1 MKYIIKTIL
10 FVVVCLLAFSC
21 QKDDD
26 EIIIQNGVSP
36 ESSHVTFSNEKGSSI
51 FNFSVSGDWTAAVAE
66 NASSWCRINKTSGQS
81 GNNTIEISVEE
92 NNTYDERNASITII
106 CGKVKEI
113 VTVTQKQKNALILES
128 NKVEVKEEGGSITL
142 TIKSNLKYSCEIDES
157 CQTWIHSAEPKTRS
171 LTTSVINLQIDANQ
185 ELSNREGKI
194 YITAGELY
202 EEVTIYQDG
211 ATPKVVISNKDII
224 VSSSEETIKIEVA
237 SNTEY
242 EYILPK
248 VSWIYERQTRAMST
262 YTHYFTIAENN
273 TYDQRTAEIQ
283 FINKTTGEIEVVKV
297 SQMQRD
303 AIIVA
308 QNTYNLDGEETLL
321 DFVINTNVD
330 FETNISDDWV
340 QTYERVTTRALTQRT
355 LSFRIGKNP
364 QTTERTA
371 TITFVYED
379 IKQTVTIVQDGR
391 TDKMKISITHSETE
405 FSTLEL
411 EGNNISRTVNWG
423 DGSQTDIT
431 KGHSYEK
438 SNTKTANFETMGVNK
453 FRIKNLNSISS
464 ITIYCN
470 EGKNG
475 STEDFNIENKD
486 WD

>member
-1 MKYIIKTIL
+1 MKIL
-10 FVVVCLLAFSC
+10 FKSLLLLSCLFIFFSC
-21 QKDDD
+21 REDDND
-26 EIIIQNGVSP
+26 IVIQNNVNVENGN
-36 ESSHVTFSNEKGSSI
+36 VTFSNEKGSSTL
-51 FNFSVSGDWTAAVAE
+51 NFSVSGDWTANVAD
-66 NASSWCRINKTSGQS
+66 NASSWCRISKTSGQS
-81 GNNTIEISVEE
+81 GNNSIEISVEE

-113 VTVTQKQKNALILES
+113 VTVTQKQKEALILES
-128 NKVEVKEEGGSITL
+128 NKVEVKEEGGNITL
-142 TIKSNLKYSCEIDES
+142 TIKSNLDYSYEIDES
-157 CQTWIHSAEPKTRS
+157 CELWIHNAEAKTRA
-171 LTTSVINLQIDANQ
+171 LTTSVINLRIDANQ

-194 YITAGELY
+194 YITAGEFY

-211 ATPKVVISNKDII
+211 ATPKIVISNKEII

-297 SQMQRD
+297 SQMQKD

-330 FETNISDDWV
+330 FVTNISDDWV

-364 QTTERTA
+364 QTTERTT

-405 FSTLEL
+405 FSSLEL
-411 EGNNISRTVNWG
+411 EGNNIFGTVNWG